1 MQVYRARNPKKSPL
15 WQCAHRHYDQ
25 FEEAY
30 PEQYQPRYGR
40 LRPIIPEVVHK
51 FLDCGNLERG
61 FARVRCDHCQHEY
74 LLAFSCKSRWFC
86 PSCHQKNVQT
96 TARFILDHVL
106 APVAHR
112 HYVLAI
118 PRMLR
123 PYFQRHR
130 HLLKRLCAL
139 AHESLTEYLR
149 TALDCPKGV
158 PGIIMTLHTFGEYLD
173 FHPHVHALVADG
185 LFLRNPPDPPP
196 QAPTP
201 ASGLQPPAC
210 PAFLPLPESPL
221 KPLEELFRAKV
232 IKLLVE
238 EKLLPVERVQ
248 VLYAWKHSG
257 FNLHAGERVPPEHK
271 ADLEDLAQYI
281 LRNPFSVEKMT
292 LESPGDI
299 VIYRSRLN
307 AKINRNFEVFT
318 PTDFLAA
325 ITQHIPDKGAQMVR
339 YYGWYSNKMR
349 GVRQRSLPPELV
361 VRRPGV
367 SPPPPVKLPSKRW
380 RDLIL
385 RVWHVDPLRCPV
397 CQNPMRVIAV
407 IDDPRLVEKI
417 LRHLDAWHDP
427 PPRPPPSA
435 VPGPYTYQPCDD
447 VDPMPD
453 YENVLTD

>member
-1 MQVYRARNPKKSPL
+1 MAHLPFTLGAGFMQVYRARNPRKSAL

-25 FEEAY
+25 FEEVY
-30 PEQYQPRYGR
+30 PEKYQPRYGR
-40 LRPIIPEVVHK
+40 LRPIVPEVVHK
-51 FLDCGNLERG
+51 FLDCGDLARG
-61 FARVRCDHCQHEY
+61 FARIRCDHCQHEY

-96 TARFILDHVL
+96 TARFILDQVL
-106 APVAHR
+106 APVPHR

-139 AHESLTEYLR
+139 AHESLAEYLR
-149 TALDCPKGV
+149 TALDSPNGI
-158 PGIIMTLHTFGEYLD
+158 PGIILTLHTFGEYLD

-185 LFLRNPPDPPP
+185 LFVKSPEDRAGAQSQTLN
-196 QAPTP
+196 
-201 ASGLQPPAC
+201 SQPSTLN
-210 PAFLPLPESPL
+210 FLPLPTTPL
-221 KPLEELFRAKV
+221 SPLEELFRAKV
-232 IKLLVE
+232 IHLLVQE
-238 EKLLPVERVQ
+238 RLLPPERVQ
-248 VLYAWKHSG
+248 VLYSWKHSG
-257 FNLHAGERVPPEHK
+257 FNLHAGEPVPPDAK

-299 VIYRSRLN
+299 VIYRSRHN

-325 ITQHIPDKGAQMVR
+325 ITLHIPDKGAQMIR

-349 GVRQRSLPPELV
+349 GVRHRGLPPELV
-361 VRRPGV
+361 IRRPGI
-367 SPPPPVKLPSKRW
+367 SPPPPAKLPSKRW

-385 RVWHVDPLRCPV
+385 RVWHV
-397 CQNPMRVIAV
+397 
-407 IDDPRLVEKI
+407 
-417 LRHLDAWHDP
+417 
-427 PPRPPPSA
+427 
-435 VPGPYTYQPCDD
+435 
-447 VDPMPD
+447 
-453 YENVLTD
+453 